1 MSIQRTSIVAPFS
14 VNSPL
19 LDGGNTNDMRQ
30 ENVKGSKK
38 PSSPGPAGVVAVTH
52 QKWFQSVANGINAT
66 VQISSEIPATST
78 SPGVAG
84 TLVPFAGGFY
94 FAVGSNNWLKFIG
107 APF

>member
-1 MSIQRTSIVAPFS
+1 MSIQRTAIVAPFS

-19 LDGGNTNDMRQ
+19 LDGGSSNDMRS
-30 ENVKGSKK
+30 EKGKK
-38 PSSPGPAGVVAVTH
+38 PSSPGPVGVVAVTH

-66 VQISSEIPATST
+66 VQISAEIPATST